1 MGQSSSQLQKYG
13 ADAGALGGAAAALS
27 APLPEHKKQL
37 WRPTAASVQRGVF
50 RSPEILVDS
59 SLEAKT
65 LQAGSPTL
73 ALTQMSFIT
82 ASGRPCESHRF

>member
-73 ALTQMSFIT
+73 ALNPAVCQTSIGPPVCK
-82 ASGRPCESHRF
+82 AIA